1 MNDPINVF
9 WFRRDLRI
17 NDNRGF
23 FEALKSGR
31 KVLPVFIFD
40 TEILSKLPSDDKRV
54 NFIYQRIEQLND
66 QLLIV
71 NSSLAVYSGKPVDVF
86 SSLATKMNIEA
97 VFTNHDY
104 EPYSIYR
111 DAEISKMLE
120 KWGIAFKTYKDQ
132 VLFEAGEIL
141 KSDGKPYVVFTP
153 FSRKWLEKM
162 NEDGTGFYDSQSL
175 LHNLLNQANNS
186 MPSLKQMGFDNTH
199 LSFPEPAI
207 SDQLINSYAETR
219 NFPGLDST
227 SRLGLHLRFGTI
239 SVRDCIRAGKE
250 LSATWL
256 NELIWREFFMQ
267 ILAHFPHVVKS
278 SFRKEYD
285 RIQWLND
292 EEMFSRWCEGTT
304 GYPLVDAGMRELSQ
318 TGFMHNRVRM
328 VVASFLTKHLLIDW
342 RWGEAWF
349 AEKLLD
355 FELSSNNGN
364 WQWAAGSGCD
374 AAPYFRIFNPTEQ
387 AKKFDPQS
395 VYVLKWL
402 PEYGTPAYPEAIVEH
417 SFARKRCLNVYQAA
431 LKG

>member
-9 WFRRDLRI
+9 WFRRDLRL

-31 KVLPVFIFD
+31 KILPVFIFD

-54 NFIYQRIEQLND
+54 NFIYHRIKQLNN
-66 QLLIV
+66 QLLEI
-71 NSSLAVYSGKPVDVF
+71 NSTIAVFSGKPVEVF
-86 SSLATKMNIEA
+86 SSLASQMNIET
-97 VFTNHDY
+97 VFTNRDY
-104 EPYSIYR
+104 ELYAVQR
-111 DAEISKMLE
+111 DTSVSEMLQ
-120 KWGIAFKTYKDQ
+120 KSGITFKTYKDQ

-153 FSRKWLEKM
+153 YSRKWLEKM
-162 NEDGTGFYDSQSL
+162 KEDGIGNYDSQSL
-175 LHNLLNQANNS
+175 LHNLLNQSNNS
-186 MPSLKQMGFDNTH
+186 MPSLEQMGFDNRH
-199 LSFPEPAI
+199 LSFPELTAP
-207 SDQLINSYAETR
+207 DHLINSYAETR

-227 SRLGLHLRFGTI
+227 TRLGLHLRFGTI
-239 SVRDCIRAGKE
+239 SIRECIRTGNR

-267 ILAHFPHVVKS
+267 ILAHFPHVINS

-285 RIQWLND
+285 LIQWQND

-355 FELSSNNGN
+355 YELSSNNGN

-387 AKKFDPQS
+387 AKKFDPKNT
-395 VYVLKWL
+395 YIRKWV
-402 PEYGTPAYPEAIVEH
+402 PEFGTAAYPEPVVEH
-417 SFARKRCLNVYQAA
+417 TFARKRCLAAYQAA